1 MRDHGVLQEIRDL
14 LALGKPSREVIEM
27 GYAPGSV
34 YKAQRQLRKRVGST
48 PFSSNALSEATGVA
62 PDEPSTDRGLER
74 VGRLEGCKA
83 TLLAIDGSV
92 TGDVHEQV
100 ERLPTQPI

>member
-1 MRDHGVLQEIRDL
+1 MQDHGILQDIRDL

-34 YKAQRQLRKRVGST
+34 YKAQRQLRKRVVST
-48 PFSSNALSEATGVA
+48 PYSSNALTEATGVA

-74 VGRLEGCKA
+74 GGRLETQLRAWMDQVDEPPVNPGGCQSRPVA
-83 TLLAIDGSV
+83 
-92 TGDVHEQV
+92 
-100 ERLPTQPI
+100 